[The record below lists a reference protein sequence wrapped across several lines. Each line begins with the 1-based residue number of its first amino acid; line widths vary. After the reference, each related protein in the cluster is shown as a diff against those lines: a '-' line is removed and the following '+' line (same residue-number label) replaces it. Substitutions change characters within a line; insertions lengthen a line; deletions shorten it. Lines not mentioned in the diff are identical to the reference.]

1 MISSHVISRFE
12 VDRRHGKAT
21 REASPQKK
29 KTRTDPLL
37 LTDLVVD
44 SILEFLDDDTLLT
57 GRLVCQRW
65 KREITERTGLWMSR
79 CEGLGAHKPEKT
91 FPPET
96 DFFRVFLNLRRIS
109 LQMSSR
115 ESWQLDHYCDGSQCV
130 FHEEL
135 ESHHER
141 QYNDNWISG
150 IVPDIKYVRR
160 FEKEIAICTTHGE
173 LIVLDEEKK
182 EVAWRTEKLG
192 TDIIHK
198 FKDVI
203 FTVTSFGNIE
213 VYPLHGKC
221 EVTDTGGKLVG
232 VIAVYAHPTA
242 PFLLVLLRNNQVFLV
257 SDQMQLFPLRL
268 PSPQP
273 SEQQDGQVS
282 TDAEPIVGLF
292 FEMNV
297 AHSDDLLAVAIKRRS
312 SMCFV
317 IFTAGGDVLHH
328 VFLLYNISSEWSAP
342 LERGQGR
349 YRFVCLGEEHIVA
362 HSIHFRFSGITV
374 EQAWKKALPARFA
387 ESPHEMIAAGQT
399 FLLALEGTTLQVF
412 RVEDGTL
419 AADFSDFFSSRCI
432 KLIFTRHAG
441 SIDQIVR
448 TVQQVEKRIDLNG
461 EGDSRQRT
469 SERTYIINYDWLN
482 GLSPSTMRPDFP
494 VAVIFSTENLWGSC
508 LRWSDELWGDISLPP
523 KQETDE
529 ASDDIAH

>member
-1 MISSHVISRFE
+1 
-12 VDRRHGKAT
+12 
-21 REASPQKK
+21 
-29 KTRTDPLL
+29 
-37 LTDLVVD
+37 
-44 SILEFLDDDTLLT
+44 
-57 GRLVCQRW
+57 
-65 KREITERTGLWMSR
+65 MSR

-160 FEKEIAICTTHGE
+160 FEKEIAICTTPGE

-182 EVAWRTEKLG
+182 EVAWRTEKLA

-328 VFLLYNISSEWSAP
+328 VFLLYNISSKWSAP

-349 YRFVCLGEEHIVA
+349 YRFVCLGEENIVA

-494 VAVIFSTENLWGSC
+494 VAVIFSTENLGLEESGCSQNFHVSAPCLGLQWGAT
-508 LRWSDELWGDISLPP
+508 LHQVLL
-523 KQETDE
+523 
-529 ASDDIAH
+529 